1 MISVYCLACEQC
13 QDRVKVSLRL
23 SRAAPP
29 GQSAK
34 LGCVTRTA
42 AGRLPRCRVA
52 RKMPAQHTL
61 SANIPFMQAALHAWQ
76 AASQTSAQW
85 QMLRQGT
92 ALKHASLVTVCNAGM
107 KQVHMMPCGTVSAWA
122 ARPAC
127 GLALVRSTLVCK
139 PYSFT
144 WQLGD
149 AIQCS
154 CHTCQPTGLSEE
166 QAHDTR

>member
-1 MISVYCLACEQC
+1 METNIYHLISVYCLACEQC

-42 AGRLPRCRVA
+42 AGRLPRCRAA

-85 QMLRQGT
+85 QMLRHCARNCPEACVSGHGVQRRDE
-92 ALKHASLVTVCNAGM
+92 AG
-107 KQVHMMPCGTVSAWA
+107 A
-122 ARPAC
+122 
-127 GLALVRSTLVCK
+127 
-139 PYSFT
+139 Y
-144 WQLGD
+144 D
-149 AIQCS
+149 AMRHS
-154 CHTCQPTGLSEE
+154 
-166 QAHDTR
+166 